1 MVIILKNIPAKAT
14 KQDVKDFVITAVKGG
29 WFDKKGKVTNISLLI
44 LRNLHT
50 HVISNHGLVSI
61 EPDNVG
67 QRVIKK
73 LNRKV
78 LLDKPVVV
86 AEYKKRNA
94 KNELRLKHNSNKVI
108 IERRVCE
115 RRGQY
120 EVLDK

>member
-14 KQDVKDFVITAVKGG
+14 KQDVNDFVIRAVKGG
-29 WFDKKGKVTNISLLI
+29 LLDKKGKVTNISLLI
-44 LRNLHT
+44 LRNLRT
-50 HVISNHGLVSI
+50 HVISNHSLVSI
-61 EPDNVG
+61 EPDNIG

-94 KNELRLKHNSNKVI
+94 KNELRLKHNSHKVI

-120 EVLDK
+120 EVLAE